1 MFSSVERE
9 DRCFAF
15 RVDHGKD
22 ALQFRIVIVDLL
34 DDFIWEIGVLR
45 ERDVRKCG
53 FDTTFSVNAKLALRH
68 DHRAGAVQGVGT
80 VGEGGDLLVEVGA
93 VCGAGVPILQ
103 KKCAVHPALCSTS
116 ILL

>member
-1 MFSSVERE
+1 VSLDGLPEEHLRSRAHVFSSVERQ

-45 ERDVRKCG
+45 ERDVHKCG
-53 FDTTFSVNAKLALRH
+53 FDTTFSVNAKLALRD
-68 DHRAGAVQGVGT
+68 DHRAGAVQDVGT
-80 VGEGGDLLVEVGA
+80 VGEGGDLRVEVGA
-93 VCGAGVPILQ
+93 V
-103 KKCAVHPALCSTS
+103 
-116 ILL
+116 